1 MATKKKT
8 AAAKEATRDPQEAVL
23 DAALQLMAEQG
34 WPTASLATIA
44 ERAGLS
50 LGELHQHFPTKAA
63 ILDAFERRIDS
74 TVLGGGELGGAM
86 AGDERPRDRLFDV
99 LMRRF
104 DALQPHRAAVAA
116 LLASYRVHPLGALAR
131 APQLLRSMAWM
142 LEAAGISSAGLPGAL
157 RTRGLAA
164 IWLSTLSVWLSD
176 DTTDLAKTMAALD
189 ARLRRAEELM
199 QMRLPRRGSA
209 ANAAGG
215 AT

>member
-1 MATKKKT
+1 M
-8 AAAKEATRDPQEAVL
+8 L

-50 LGELHQHFPTKAA
+50 LADLYAQFPSRLA

-74 TVLGGGELGGAM
+74 TVLANGELG
-86 AGDERPRDRLFDV
+86 AGEGGGTRDERPRDRLFDV

-104 DALQPHRAAVAA
+104 DALQPHRAAVSA
-116 LLASYRVHPLGALAR
+116 LLTTYRSHPLGALAR
-131 APQLLRSMAWM
+131 APQLLRSMEWM
-142 LEAAGISSAGLPGAL
+142 LEAAGISSAGLSGAL

-164 IWLSTLSVWLSD
+164 IWLSVLGVWLAD

-199 QMRLPRRGSA
+199 QMRFRRPGTA
-209 ANAAGG
+209 RDG
-215 AT
+215 